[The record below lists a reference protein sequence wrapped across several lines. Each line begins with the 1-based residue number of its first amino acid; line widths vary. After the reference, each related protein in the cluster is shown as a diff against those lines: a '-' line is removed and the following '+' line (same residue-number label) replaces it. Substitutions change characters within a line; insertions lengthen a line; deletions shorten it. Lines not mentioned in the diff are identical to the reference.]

1 MTVVSLQMALTFIVI
16 AGTIVLY
23 AMERF
28 RIEAIALGS
37 VVALILI
44 FTVMPLQTATGPLG
58 PADFL
63 AGFAN
68 PALITV
74 MALLTIGQALFQ
86 TDALDKP
93 AQMLLKLFRGSKI
106 GATTPLL
113 LVVGVI
119 SAFLNNTPV
128 VVMFLPVLVALAA
141 AQATSPTKVLMPLSF
156 ITILGGM
163 TTLIGSST
171 NLLVA
176 DVASRTSDVQLKF
189 FTFTPLGASLA
200 AIGVIYIVFVMP
212 RLLKPRR
219 TMAEELQTSAGGK
232 QFIAQIAIGYD
243 HPLIGTKSVAGMFP
257 TLKDMTVRLVQRG
270 EKPHLPPFDNLTL
283 EPGDTVIVAATRSAL
298 TKALSARR
306 SIIASDNDEQQPSEE
321 KSTGAGEGTATL
333 AEAVVAPGSRLIG
346 RTTAQASLRAETGC
360 VVLGLQRRSRMPR
373 MAMTNIRLEAGDV
386 LLLAGTRGDIESLR
400 GNHDVLLLDWSASEV
415 PQRQNAPRALL
426 VFMLVILAAATG
438 AVPIVTAALS
448 GAFAML
454 ALGCLNVRQALRSID
469 SRIFLLIGAS
479 LAAATALEKT
489 GGAAIVADALVT
501 AMDGQSPAVIL
512 SALFLL
518 IAVLTNILSNNATA
532 VLFAPIATGMAARIG
547 VDPEAFIICLI
558 FAANCSF
565 ATPIGYQTNLIVMG
579 PGHYRFSDFLR
590 AGVPLVLII
599 WASFTILAPWYY
611 SF

>member
-1 MTVVSLQMALTFIVI
+1 MTVVGLQMALTFIVI

-28 RIEAIALGS
+28 RIEAVALGS

-44 FTVMPLQTATGPLG
+44 FTILPLQTPTGPLG
-58 PADFL
+58 PTQFL

-93 AQMLLKLFRGSKI
+93 AQLLMRMFRGSRI

-113 LVVGVI
+113 LVVGAI

-128 VVMFLPVLVALAA
+128 VVMFLPVLVALAS
-141 AQATSPTKVLMPLSF
+141 AQGTSATKVLMPLSF

-176 DVASRTSDVQLKF
+176 DVARRSTDVTLKF
-189 FTFTPLGASLA
+189 FTFTPLGTVLA
-200 AIGVIYIVFVMP
+200 LIGVVYIVFVMP

-219 TMAEELQTSAGGK
+219 TMADELQTGAGGK
-232 QFIAQIAIGYD
+232 QFIAQIAISYD
-243 HPLIGTKSVAGMFP
+243 HPLVGTTSVAGMFP
-257 TLKDMTVRLVQRG
+257 SLKDMTVRLVQRG
-270 EKPHLPPFDNLTL
+270 EKPFLPPFDNLVL

-298 TKALSARR
+298 TRALSGRHA
-306 SIIASDNDEQQPSEE
+306 IIGSEGVEQQPSEDKQPASE
-321 KSTGAGEGTATL
+321 GAATL

-373 MAMTNIRLEAGDV
+373 MAMTDIRLEAGDV

-400 GNHDVLLLDWSASEV
+400 GNHDVLLLDWSAAEV
-415 PQRQNAPRALL
+415 PQRQYAPRALTI
-426 VFMLVILAAATG
+426 FMLVVACAATG
-438 AVPIVTAALS
+438 VLPIATAALA

-454 ALGCLNVRQALRSID
+454 MMGCLNVRQALRAID
-469 SRIFLLIGAS
+469 SRIFMLIGAS
-479 LAAATALEKT
+479 LAAATALEAT
-489 GGAAIVADALVT
+489 GGAEAVAEALVN
-501 AMDGQSPAVIL
+501 AMEGQSPRVIL

-518 IAVLTNILSNNATA
+518 IAVLTNVLSNNATA
-532 VLFAPIATGMAARIG
+532 VLFTPIAAGIAARTG
-547 VDPEAFIICLI
+547 VDPEAFIVCLI
-558 FAANCSF
+558 FAANSSF

-590 AGVPLVLII
+590 AGTPLVLII
-599 WASFTILAPWYY
+599 WLSFTLLAPWYY

>member
-1 MTVVSLQMALTFIVI
+1 MTVVDLQMALTFVVI
-16 AGTIVLY
+16 AATIVLY

-28 RIEAIALGS
+28 RIESIALGS

-44 FTVMPLQTATGPLG
+44 FTVFPLPSELG
-58 PADFL
+58 ALGAEDLL

-74 MALLTIGQALFQ
+74 MALLTVGQALFQ
-86 TDALDKP
+86 TDALEKP
-93 AQMLLKLFRGSKI
+93 AQMLLRLFRASPF
-106 GATTPLL
+106 GATVPLL
-113 LVVGVI
+113 LVIGAI

-128 VVMFLPVLVALAA
+128 VVMFLPVLVALAR
-141 AQATSPTKVLMPLSF
+141 AQATSPTKLLMPLSF

-176 DVASRTSDVQLKF
+176 DVAARTGSVQLSF
-189 FTFTPLGASLA
+189 FSFTPLGAMLA
-200 AIGVIYIVFVMP
+200 GVGVLYIFFVMP
-212 RLLKPRR
+212 RLLQPRR
-219 TMAEELQTSAGGK
+219 TMAEELQTGAGGK

-243 HPLIGTKSVAGMFP
+243 HPLVGAKSVAGMFP
-257 TLKDMTVRLVQRG
+257 SLKDMTVRLVQRG
-270 EKPHLPPFDNLTL
+270 EKPYLPPFENLTL
-283 EPGDTVIVAATRSAL
+283 EPGDTVIVAATRTAL
-298 TKALSARR
+298 TKALSDRR
-306 SIIASDNDEQQPSEE
+306 SIIDSDGAEQQPKDDRAS
-321 KSTGAGEGTATL
+321 GEGSVTL

-346 RTTAQASLRAETGC
+346 RTTAQANLRAETGC

-373 MAMTNIRLEAGDV
+373 MAMTDIRLEAGDV
-386 LLLAGTRGDIESLR
+386 LLLAGTHGDIESLR
-400 GNHDVLLLDWSASEV
+400 GNHDVLLLDWSAAEV
-415 PQRQNAPRALL
+415 PQRRYAPRALV
-426 VFMLVILAAATG
+426 VFALMVTAAATG
-438 AVPIVTAALS
+438 LVPIVTAALA

-454 ALGCLNVRQALRSID
+454 VLGCLNVRQALRAVD

-479 LAAATALEKT
+479 LAAATALERT
-489 GGAAIVADALVT
+489 GGAEAVASFLVS
-501 AMDGQSPAVIL
+501 AMDGQSPTVIL

-532 VLFAPIATGMAARIG
+532 VLFAPIASGMAARTG
-547 VDPEAFIICLI
+547 VAPEAFITCLI

-590 AGVPLVLII
+590 AGLPLVLII
-599 WASFTILAPWYY
+599 WIAFTLIAPWYY

>member
-1 MTVVSLQMALTFIVI
+1 MTVVDLQMALTFVVI
-16 AGTIVLY
+16 AATIVLY

-28 RIEAIALGS
+28 RIEAVALGS
-37 VVALILI
+37 VIALIVI
-44 FTVMPLQTATGPLG
+44 FTLLPLETETGRLG

-93 AQMLLKLFRGSKI
+93 TQLLLRLFRGSKI

-113 LVVGVI
+113 LVVGAI

-128 VVMFLPVLVALAA
+128 VVMFLPVLVALAN
-141 AQATSPTKVLMPLSF
+141 AQGTSPTKVLMPLSF

-176 DVASRTSDVQLKF
+176 DVAGRTGDVELKF

-200 AIGVIYIVFVMP
+200 AIGVVYIVFIMP
-212 RLLKPRR
+212 KLLKPRR
-219 TMAEELQTSAGGK
+219 TMADELQTSAGGK
-232 QFIAQIAIGYD
+232 QFIAQIAISYD
-243 HPLIGTKSVAGMFP
+243 HPLVGTKSVAGMFP
-257 TLKDMTVRLVQRG
+257 SLKDMTVRLVQRG
-270 EKPHLPPFDNLTL
+270 EKPYLPPFENLTL
-283 EPGDTVIVAATRSAL
+283 EPGDTVIVAATRTAL
-298 TKALSARR
+298 TKALSARH
-306 SIIASDNDEQQPSEE
+306 SIIASDSADQQASEE
-321 KSTGAGEGTATL
+321 KPAGEGTATL

-373 MAMTNIRLEAGDV
+373 MAMTDIRLEAGDV
-386 LLLAGTRGDIESLR
+386 LLLAGTLGDIESLR
-400 GNHDVLLLDWSASEV
+400 GNHDVLLLDWSAAEV
-415 PQRQNAPRALL
+415 PQRQYAPRALI
-426 VFMLVILAAATG
+426 VFMLVILAAASG
-438 AVPIVTAALS
+438 VVPIVTAALV

-454 ALGCLNVRQALRSID
+454 AGGCLNVRQALRAID

-489 GGAAIVADALVT
+489 GGAEAVAEALVT
-501 AMDGQSPAVIL
+501 AMDGQSPTVIL

-532 VLFAPIATGMAARIG
+532 VLFTPIAAGIAARTG

-590 AGVPLVLII
+590 AGAPLVLII
-599 WASFTILAPWYY
+599 WISFTLLAPWYY